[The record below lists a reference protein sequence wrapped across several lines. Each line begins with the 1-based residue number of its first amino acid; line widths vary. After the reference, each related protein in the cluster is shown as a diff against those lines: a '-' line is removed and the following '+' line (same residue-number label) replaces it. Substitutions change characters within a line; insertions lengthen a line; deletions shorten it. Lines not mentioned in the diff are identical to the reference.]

1 MNNYSLKL
9 SQIKLIL
16 FDLEG
21 VLLKNFKNSDENQLN
36 IIKSALSEFATK
48 MKQKG
53 IITGIVTADND
64 KKIIDFFKKIK
75 NIELKNGTIDKVK
88 SAEKIL
94 ERFNLQFDNTA
105 YVGDGILDL
114 PLLQKTKLAFVPASA
129 DRTVKRSADFII
141 TAPLGAPLLNE
152 IINLFEIK

>member
-9 SQIKLIL
+9 TQIKLIL

-21 VLLKNFKNSDENQLN
+21 VLLKNFKSSDENQLN
-36 IIKSALSEFATK
+36 IIKSALSEFGTK

-64 KKIIDFFKKIK
+64 KKIINFFKKIK

-94 ERFNLQFDNTA
+94 EKFNLQFNNTA

-114 PLLQKTKLAFVPASA
+114 PLLQKAKLAFVPASA

-152 IINLFEIK
+152 IITLFESV

>member
-9 SQIKLIL
+9 NQIKLIL

-21 VLLKNFKNSDENQLN
+21 VLLKNFKSSDENQLN
-36 IIKSALSEFATK
+36 TIKSALREFGTK

-64 KKIIDFFKKIK
+64 KKIINFFEKIK

-94 ERFNLQFDNTA
+94 KKFNLQFADTA

-152 IINLFEIK
+152 IINLFESV